1 MCSFRI
7 PLQKKP
13 PMTQAKHEEMKR
25 MLDASLGLLDPK
37 YREPLVLYYFED
49 LDLKS
54 ISQVLHIPVSTIAT
68 RIKKGKL
75 MLGKIVKP

>member
-1 MCSFRI
+1 VLFPHPI
-7 PLQKKP
+7 
-13 PMTQAKHEEMKR
+13 AKETADDEAKRDEMKR
-25 MLDASLGLLDPK
+25 MLDVSLGSLDPK

-54 ISQVLHIPVSTIAT
+54 ISQVLQVPISTIAN